1 MATKTGTEAPGGAK
15 EAFPPF
21 QQETFPSQIVW
32 FAIAFIALYVLMA
45 RVALPRIG
53 AIFEKRRNT
62 VAGDLAEAQ
71 RLKDM
76 SDAAIAAYE
85 KALADARSR
94 AQSLANEK
102 REALMAE
109 AEAGRKRLE
118 RELNAKLAAAEDTI
132 TATKAAAMANVQ
144 SIASE
149 AASAIVKKLTGKA
162 PPRKAVAD
170 AVAQVLKR

>member
-1 MATKTGTEAPGGAK
+1 MATKTGTEAPGDAK

-21 QQETFPSQIVW
+21 QPETFPSQIVW
-32 FAIAFIALYVLMA
+32 FAIAFVALYVLMA

-62 VAGDLAEAQ
+62 AAGDLAEAQ
-71 RLKDM
+71 RLRDM

-102 REALMAE
+102 REALMAQ

-118 RELNAKLAAAEDTI
+118 GELNARLAAAEETI
-132 TATKAAAMANVQ
+132 AATKAAAMANVQ

-149 AASAIVKKLTGKA
+149 AASAIVQKLTGKA
-162 PPRKAVAD
+162 PPPKAVAE
-170 AVAQVLKR
+170 AVGQVLKR